1 MNIKMNESKS
11 NLFDKLLSLH
21 KNWTNRILKLE

>member
-11 NLFDKLLSLH
+11 NLFDKPLSL
-21 KNWTNRILKLE
+21 RIKIGQTGFEN